1 MDLENGNS
9 VFGSED
15 VSTFNLNVRH
25 GFIRKVYGILSIQL
39 LVTFG
44 MVSLFSFHEPT
55 QQFVVSRPWMLYTAL
70 GVSFA
75 ALISIVCC
83 GNAARRYPTNYILLS
98 IFTLAEGYLV
108 AVISAVYAMDKAN
121 NGYATVAMA
130 MGMTFVVVLGLSLFA
145 CQTRY
150 DFTGMGGY
158 LFAGLLVLVM
168 FGFMAS
174 IFTTTYESIKT
185 VNIVY
190 SSLGVLLFSFYI
202 VYDTQLIVGG
212 KHKKHQYG
220 LDDYV
225 FAALS
230 LYLDVIN
237 MFLYILALLGGD
249 RN

>member
-1 MDLENGNS
+1 MDFDKNTA

-15 VSTFNLNVRH
+15 VSTFDVNVRH
-25 GFIRKVYGILSIQL
+25 GFIRKVYGILTVQL

-44 MVSLFSFHEPT
+44 MVSLFSFQEDIQAYVTTETWP
-55 QQFVVSRPWMLYTAL
+55 LYTAL

-75 ALISIVCC
+75 SLIAIVCC
-83 GNAARRYPTNYILLS
+83 GNAARTYPQNYVLLS

-108 AVISAVYAMDKAN
+108 GVVSAMYAMQPGD
-121 NGYATVAMA
+121 GYGTVAMA
-130 MGMTFVVVLGLSLFA
+130 MGMTFAVVLGLSLFA
-145 CQTRY
+145 CQTKY

-158 LFAGLLVLVM
+158 LFAFLLTLIL
-168 FGFMAS
+168 FGFMAT
-174 IFTTTYESIKT
+174 IFTTTYEQVRT

-202 VYDTQLIVGG
+202 VYDTQLIIGG

-237 MFLYILALLGGD
+237 MFLYILSLLGS